1 MNNLQNLHTH
11 TCYCDGLDTPEEMV
25 IEAIKKGYNSIGF
38 STHSYTPFSPWFKDH
53 GDFTEEY
60 KKDVLNIKEKYK
72 DLLKIYLGL
81 EVEMYANADMSGYDY
96 LIGSLHYMKK
106 GNDYIGFDRTEKDVE
121 DVINNYFYGS
131 GIEYAKEYYKQLAL
145 LPQYGNF
152 DIIAHFD
159 IITKH
164 SDNRQFFDV
173 NSKEYIN
180 AAFEAIR
187 ALSGKIPFFEVNT
200 GAMARGYRKSPY
212 PSEKIIKEFKRCGFG
227 AVITSDC
234 HDKRFLDFYIKE
246 TEEILK
252 HCGYKEK
259 YILTDNGFLSV
270 PL

>member
-1 MNNLQNLHTH
+1 MKGILKRITMDNLQNLHTH

-25 IEAIKKGYNSIGF
+25 IEAIKKGYSSIGF

-81 EVEMYANADMSGYDY
+81 EVEMYANADMSEYDY

-131 GIEYAKEYYKQLAL
+131 GIKYAKEYYKQLAL

-152 DIIAHFD
+152 DIIAHLF
-159 IITKH
+159 
-164 SDNRQFFDV
+164 N
-173 NSKEYIN
+173 
-180 AAFEAIR
+180 
-187 ALSGKIPFFEVNT
+187 
-200 GAMARGYRKSPY
+200 
-212 PSEKIIKEFKRCGFG
+212 
-227 AVITSDC
+227 
-234 HDKRFLDFYIKE
+234 
-246 TEEILK
+246 
-252 HCGYKEK
+252 
-259 YILTDNGFLSV
+259 
-270 PL
+270 